1 MIHTANYHGLP
12 DNPGLPGLT
21 VAEQA
26 ALTSGSGFW
35 HSTPIASAGLPAITV
50 TDGPHGVRLQASD
63 GDTLTGRPATCF
75 PPAVASASTW
85 DPALL
90 RRMGEALGDE
100 CRAMDVA
107 VLLGPGINLK
117 RSPLGGRD
125 FEYFSEDPLLT
136 GVLAAEWVLGLQSR
150 GVGASLKHYA
160 VNSQETD
167 RMRIS
172 ADVDER
178 TLRELYLR
186 AFQRV
191 VTQARPW
198 TVMCAYNKINGVYA
212 SQHHWLLTDVLRGEW
227 GFDGVVVSDWGAVSD
242 RTAAVAAGLDLTMPG
257 PADAGDRE
265 LIEGVTNGRLDPA
278 LLQTAADRVRV
289 LVERAAA
296 RQPGEYDADAHHAL
310 AREIAGRAI
319 VLLKNDGGIL
329 PLAADGT
336 KSVAV
341 IGEFARAP
349 RYQGG
354 GSSQITPTRLDDA
367 LTEITAAA
375 QATVLFAPGYLTG
388 DTAAQQSAARGSG
401 AGPGGVSGETDQEL
415 LAEAVAVAGASDVA
429 LVFVGSTQETEGA
442 DRDSIDLSDE
452 HRELIEQVARANPR
466 TVVVLSNGGVLRT
479 APWDGSVPAILEG
492 WLLGQAGGSAIAD
505 VLFGRVNPSGR
516 LAETIPLRLA
526 DHPSYLDFP
535 GENGH
540 VRYGEGIGVG
550 YRGFDAREQEVAYP
564 FGFGLSY
571 TTFSYGQARA
581 AVTDAGIEIRLPV
594 TNAGQRDGRE
604 VVQVYVSLPGSTVRL
619 PPRELKA
626 FANVAI
632 AVGQTADVVLTV
644 DRDDLAYWETRLG
657 RWVVE
662 GGEYHCAVGA
672 SSRDL
677 RSTAVVEVPGDDAR
691 VPLTPESTVAEWFAD
706 PRGAG
711 LLGQAF
717 AAATAGSDGG
727 PVAGLLSDPAL
738 MMFIGSLPLSRMAAF
753 PGSPLTPELLDK
765 LIAAAND

>member
-1 MIHTANYHGLP
+1 MEHTPGNSSLP
-12 DNPGLPGLT
+12 GPAGLT

-26 ALTSGSGFW
+26 ALTSGSDFW
-35 HSTPIASAGLPAITV
+35 HSTPVDSAGLPAITL
-50 TDGPHGVRLQASD
+50 TDGPHGVRLQASAD
-63 GDTLTGRPATCF
+63 DTLTGLPATCF

-100 CRAMDVA
+100 CRAMGVSI
-107 VLLGPGINLK
+107 LLGPGVNLK

-150 GVGASLKHYA
+150 HVGASLKHYA

-191 VTQARPW
+191 VTRAKPW
-198 TVMCAYNKINGVYA
+198 TVMCAYNKVNGVYA

-227 GFDGVVVSDWGAVSD
+227 GYAGVVVSDWGAVSD
-242 RTAAVAAGLDLTMPG
+242 RTASVAAGLDLTLPG
-257 PADAGDRE
+257 PAGQGDRE
-265 LIEGVTNGRLDPA
+265 LVERVTDGRLDPA
-278 LLQTAADRVRV
+278 LLRTAADRVRA

-296 RQPGEYDADAHHAL
+296 RQPGEYDAEAHHDL

-329 PLAADGT
+329 PLAAGAT
-336 KSVAV
+336 KTVAV
-341 IGEFARAP
+341 IGEFARTP

-354 GSSQITPTRLDDA
+354 GSSQMTPTRLDDA
-367 LTEITAAA
+367 LTEITASTE
-375 QATVLFAPGYLTG
+375 ATVLFAPGYLTG
-388 DTAAQQSAARGSG
+388 ETAAQESAAGD
-401 AGPGGVSGETDQEL
+401 GETEAESDTDL
-415 LAEAVAVAGASDVA
+415 IAEAAALAGASDVA
-429 LVFVGSTQETEGA
+429 VVFVGSTEETEGA
-442 DRDSIDLSDE
+442 DRDGIDLSDE

-479 APWDGSVPAILEG
+479 VPWDTSVPAILEG

-516 LAETIPLRLA
+516 LAETIPLKLA
-526 DHPSYLDFP
+526 DHPSSLDFP

-540 VRYGEGIGVG
+540 VRYGEGIHVG
-550 YRGFDAREQEVAYP
+550 YRGFDAREQEVGYP

-571 TTFSYGQARA
+571 TTFEYGQASA
-581 AVTDAGIEIRLPV
+581 AVTDAGIEVRVPV
-594 TNAGQRDGRE
+594 TNSGQRDGRE
-604 VVQVYVSLPGSTVRL
+604 VVQVYLSLPGSAVRRS
-619 PPRELKA
+619 PRELKA

-632 AVGQTADVVLTV
+632 AAGQTADVVLTI
-644 DRDDLAYWETRLG
+644 DRADLAYWETRLG

-662 GGEYHCAVGA
+662 GGEYQFAVGA

-677 RSTAVVEVPGDDAR
+677 RTTAAAEVPGDDAR
-691 VPLTPESTVAEWFAD
+691 VPLTAESTVAEWLAD
-706 PRGAG
+706 PRGAV

-717 AAATAGSDGG
+717 AAAAADGG
-727 PVAGLLSDPAL
+727 DGPAAGLLADPAL
-738 MMFIGSLPLSRMAAF
+738 AAFIGTFPLSRMAAF